1 MKYLFLVAFSFLMT
15 DLSAQQES
23 STLPYRTIPD
33 APEEYTNGAVIAR
46 LIDGLG
52 YRFYWATEG
61 LTDKDLD
68 YKPSEDSR
76 TTRET
81 TDHIYGLS
89 IAILNAPQAKPNI
102 RSTDNSGITWFEKR
116 NLILNNLYK
125 ASKMLRVS
133 AGDDLKEY
141 KVIFQRGDQKS
152 EFPFWNLI
160 NGQISDAIYHVGQIV
175 AFRRASGNPLHPGV
189 SVFSGVTKE

>member
-1 MKYLFLVAFSFLMT
+1 MCLFMA
-15 DLSAQQES
+15 DLSAQTES
-23 STLPYRTIPD
+23 MSTLPYRSLPD
-33 APEEYTNGAVIAR
+33 APEKYTNGAVASR
-46 LIDGLG
+46 FIDGLG

-76 TTRET
+76 SNRET
-81 TDHIYGLS
+81 IDHIYGLS
-89 IAILNAPQAKPNI
+89 KSILNAPQAKPNI
-102 RSTDNSGITWFEKR
+102 RSAGDSISWSDKR
-116 NLILNNLYK
+116 NLILNNLEK
-125 ASKMLRVS
+125 ASKMLR
-133 AGDDLKEY
+133 ATDGDEMDDY
-141 KVIFQRGDQKS
+141 RVIFQRGDSQS

-189 SVFSGVTKE
+189 NVFLGVTKE